1 MEASLKL
8 GNGDWAVKNDSLLAY
23 DDVGGKFRP
32 LPFDFT
38 RASSATVVNKQG
50 LIETVG
56 SGIPRIDFK
65 DDAKGALLLEPQ
77 STNLIPYSE
86 DFSNAS
92 WIKTRSSI
100 SSNSAI
106 SPDGT
111 LNADKLIEG
120 TSTNT
125 HSTQNNVTIGNVDT
139 TISVFVKADTRSR
152 VRFILTDLT
161 TGDYRVDLN
170 LNNLSVIENNGG
182 NIGSWTNTSYKIENF
197 TNNWYKVSLTATK
210 GAGSQAA
217 LSINLLDNSGN
228 HAYTGDGTSGIYI
241 YGAQLEQNSYATS
254 YIPTQGAISTRN
266 QDIANNSGI
275 GSLIGQTEGT
285 IFLDFKVLSEDE
297 INANIF
303 NTNKNTANAI
313 AVIRTKSTKK
323 IQVQTFFNSVNA
335 NYLATNTCDIGD
347 RIKLAFKYKSG
358 DVKFYIN
365 GVLENQSTSTFT
377 ISSSLSEINLAD
389 NVTYFARK
397 EAIDFTALAVYKTAL
412 TDVQLQ
418 DLTTL

>member
-1 MEASLKL
+1 MAATLNL
-8 GNGDWAVKNDSLLAY
+8 GNGNWGVKENSLLAY
-23 DDVGGKFRP
+23 NSENGNFKP

-50 LIETVG
+50 LIETVQ

-77 STNLIPYSE
+77 STNLITYSE
-86 DFSNAS
+86 DFSQSA
-92 WIKTRSSI
+92 WFKTGLSVN
-100 SSNSAI
+100 SNQII

-111 LNADKLIEG
+111 LNADEVNISAANAHYLFD
-120 TSTNT
+120 S
-125 HSTQNNVTIGNVDT
+125 
-139 TISVFVKADTRSR
+139 ISVSALTNYTFTFYVKKGTATDVSYS
-152 VRFILTDLT
+152 IL
-161 TGDYRVDLN
+161 N
-170 LNNLSVIENNGG
+170 EI
-182 NIGSWTNTSYKIENF
+182 NF
-197 TNNWYKVSLTATK
+197 TNIVNTTSYFNEISDTEWTRISVEFTTPSGCTSIRTYPLRD
-210 GAGSQAA
+210 G
-217 LSINLLDNSGN
+217 LSI
-228 HAYTGDGTSGIYI
+228 GTVYI
-241 YGAQLEQNSYATS
+241 WGAMLEQGSYATS

-313 AVIRTKSTKK
+313 AVIRLKSVEK
-323 IQVQTFFNSVNA
+323 IQVQTFFNSVNE

-358 DVKFYIN
+358 DIKFYIN

-412 TDVQLQ
+412 TDAQLQ